1 MSCAHRGPAMKTESR
16 LPRRRDLARFSPARW
31 PVRWRLAAVSASLTL
46 LILLVFAFVV
56 GRLASDRLT
65 SDFHDDMFATAN
77 QLRVIIE
84 AKRQGVNVQG
94 QGLDLDQLAPGDVA
108 MRVVDE
114 NGTLLFDTQGRPAE
128 TPGAPSLGSPQPE
141 GATQT
146 GRFEVVSVPVDVS
159 NAIPPQPA
167 FLQYGRTRDSLDA
180 TIDRLWLFLAGG
192 VVGGTL
198 LAMLAGIAVAGRAMR
213 PIVALT
219 QTAREIA
226 ATRDPSRRVP
236 MPSSNDEVAELA
248 VTLDQMLRELDASRS
263 ETEQIAQAQR
273 EFVADASHE
282 LRTPLTSILANL
294 ELLQAR
300 LTAAPKDDE
309 ESEIV
314 EGALRSSLRMRRLV
328 SDLLLL
334 ARADAGRAGVRSD
347 CDLEEIVDSA
357 LAEVRP
363 VANEHVLSL
372 DESGSIPIE
381 GNPDELHQLVANLL
395 ENGMRHTPPGTE
407 VRARLHREGDEA
419 VFEVSDN
426 GPGIPEGMEE
436 QVFSRFV
443 RGGGPAD
450 IVADGGT
457 GLGLAI
463 VQAVA
468 VSHGGRVEATRG
480 PHGGARFEV
489 RLPLHAGVRP
499 GVTEAPAKV

>member
-1 MSCAHRGPAMKTESR
+1 MKTESR
-16 LPRRRDLARFSPARW
+16 RRRRPDLAGFSPARW

-65 SDFHDDMFATAN
+65 SDFHDDMYAAADQVKLMINAT
-77 QLRVIIE
+77 Q
-84 AKRQGVNVQG
+84 QG
-94 QGLDLDQLAPGDVA
+94 QDVAVSPELNKLTTAGDVA
-108 MRVVDE
+108 MRAVNE
-114 NGTLLFDTQGRPAE
+114 NGTPLWQTPDAPA
-128 TPGAPSLGSPQPE
+128 LGLPQPGSVTE
-141 GATQT
+141 V
-146 GRFEVVSVPVDVS
+146 GRFDVVSLPIGTS
-159 NAIPPQPA
+159 TEIPPQPV
-167 FLQYGRTRDSLDA
+167 FLQYGRKRDSLEA
-180 TIDRLWLFLAGG
+180 TTDRLWLFLGGG
-192 VVGGTL
+192 VIGGTI

-213 PIVALT
+213 PIAALT

-236 MPSSNDEVAELA
+236 MPDSDDEIAELA
-248 VTLDQMLRELDASRS
+248 ATLDQMLRELDASRS

-300 LTAAPKDDE
+300 LTAAPRDDE
-309 ESEIV
+309 ESEMV
-314 EGALRSSLRMRRLV
+314 EGALRSSRRMRRLV

-363 VANEHVLSL
+363 VANEHVLSVE
-372 DESGSIPIE
+372 ESGSIPIE

-395 ENGMRHTPPGTE
+395 ENGVRHTPPGTE
-407 VRARLHREGDEA
+407 VRARLRREGDEA
-419 VFEVSDN
+419 VLEVSDN

-463 VQAVA
+463 VHAVA

-480 PHGGARFEV
+480 PDGGARFEV
-489 RLPLHAGVRP
+489 RLPLHTGVRP
-499 GVTEAPAKV
+499 GVTEATAKV